1 VTKTR
6 IAALVGLVI
15 AAAVGTIFDR
25 HPQPSEVKRAGN
37 GWVVLSGDF
46 HVHAFVGDGGLAP
59 WELPV
64 EAARRNLDV
73 IAVTNH
79 NQMLAARIASRLSPR
94 GGAALVIE
102 GQEITAPRY
111 HMIAVG
117 VSQTVDWR
125 LSAADAAREV
135 HRQGGVAIAAHPVP
149 TSWRSDSESLRA
161 IDGAEA
167 AHPLIDMD
175 SRGFEKLQTVFRPA
189 QSLNP
194 DLAPIGSTDFHFS
207 GPMGMCR
214 TYVFATD
221 RSREAVITAIAA
233 GRTVATDMHGR
244 LTGDPELVREVERL
258 FPAPGKSPQPDRVST
273 MAAALAVASLFALVV
288 LR

>member
-1 VTKTR
+1 VTRIR
-6 IAALVGLVI
+6 IAAIVSLAI
-15 AAAVGTIFDR
+15 AAAVGTVLDR
-25 HPQPSEVKRAGN
+25 HRQLPEVKRAAN
-37 GWVVLSGDF
+37 GLVVLSGDF

-59 WELPV
+59 WQLPV
-64 EAARRNLDV
+64 EAARRDLDV

-79 NQMLAARIASRLSPR
+79 NQTLAARIASRLSPR
-94 GGAALVIE
+94 DGSTLVIE

-149 TSWRSDSESLRA
+149 TSWHADSESLRA

-167 AHPLIDMD
+167 AHPLIDED
-175 SRGFEKLQTVFRPA
+175 SRGFEKLQTFFRNA

-194 DLAPIGSTDFHFS
+194 SLAPIGSTDFHFS
-207 GPMGMCR
+207 GPLGMCR
-214 TYVFATD
+214 TYVFATA
-221 RSREAVITAIAA
+221 RSRDAVIAAIAA

-244 LTGDPELVREVERL
+244 LTGNADLAREVERL
-258 FPAPGKSPQPDRVST
+258 FPASVSAPRPDRLST
-273 MAAALAVASLFALVV
+273 LAAALAMVSLLVLV
-288 LR
+288 LLR